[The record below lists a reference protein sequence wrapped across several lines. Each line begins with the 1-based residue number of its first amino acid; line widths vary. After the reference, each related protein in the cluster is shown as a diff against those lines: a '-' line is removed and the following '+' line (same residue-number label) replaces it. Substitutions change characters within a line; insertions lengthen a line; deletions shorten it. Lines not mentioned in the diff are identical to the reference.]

1 MSCGCSFR
9 QARSGWQACSDI
21 SSFEGKDWRILRALK
36 CCPALPILPWRA
48 VRNSQASTVSKS
60 RRCRSQAIRCPRSR
74 FGLVASLRL
83 KHGSIRSLSIPRGKR
98 AVEFD
103 DIPYRNPGA
112 EHPRSKVHVGLDLNH
127 EVSIDGH
134 VDLERE
140 KFCRYYAAPGNLHT
154 GFERWALGRNFL
166 PGRQIF
172 KLQSALVIGYSK
184 NQPRLS
190 ESRDKPG
197 AADLSFFDRDDSSGT
212 TPNAIP
218 EFQDIKFAMCFNDY
232 PEFMSVKEVG
242 AERR

>member
-1 MSCGCSFR
+1 MFR
-9 QARSGWQACSDI
+9 YL
-21 SSFEGKDWRILRALK
+21 ILRGKGLENLEGLEMLPCAPNSSMASSTQQSGIYCVK
-36 CCPALPILPWRA
+36 VAAMPIPSNSMPAIEIRSRCKPATEARIDQVA
-48 VRNSQASTVSKS
+48 FNSQ
-60 RRCRSQAIRCPRSR
+60 
-74 FGLVASLRL
+74 
-83 KHGSIRSLSIPRGKR
+83 GKR

-140 KFCRYYAAPGNLHT
+140 KFCRYYATPGNLHT